1 MHLEPR
7 GPVRPDG
14 SPMTERRREGWREFR
29 HAYPGI
35 LATMSVALLVMVV
48 ASGLLIYKRVT
59 YQREIDRLRSG
70 MTDVEKRRADMLM
83 SSTQNRFQV
92 MVELIR
98 RQALGDKELH
108 LAVAVDSGV
117 MRLQREGA
125 LLRDMRIVFGP
136 EKVVGA
142 RPDTVHM
149 AVPRG
154 TRTVEKIIDG
164 KDGWE
169 VPRWVYE
176 DRGLAVP
183 ADRTVKGALGPAA
196 ILLNGGTVLYS
207 MPSAGPLNDSSYV
220 LPGSVRVRAEDLRAI
235 KPNLQ
240 AGMRVYFY

>member
-1 MHLEPR
+1 
-7 GPVRPDG
+7 
-14 SPMTERRREGWREFR
+14 
-29 HAYPGI
+29 
-35 LATMSVALLVMVV
+35 MSVALLVMLI

-59 YQREIDRLRSG
+59 YQREIDRLRAG
-70 MTDVEKRRADMLM
+70 MTDVERKRADMLLE
-83 SSTQNRFQV
+83 STENRFQV

-108 LAVAVDSGV
+108 LAVTVDSSI

-125 LLRDMRIVFGP
+125 LLRDMPVMFGP

-142 RPDTVHM
+142 APDTVHM
-149 AVPRG
+149 AIPRG

-164 KDGWE
+164 NDGWE
-169 VPRWVYE
+169 IPQWVYE

-183 ADRTVKGALGPAA
+183 QDRSVKGALGPVA

-220 LPGSVRVRAEDLRAI
+220 LPGSVRVRASDLRAI
-235 KPNLQ
+235 KPNLKT
-240 AGMRVYFY
+240 GMRVYFY